1 MKRINCFKVW
11 ILILTIFGTGTL
23 YGINTTDTRMLSQ
36 PAVSKDRIAFIYA
49 EDLWVANMDGT
60 NPKRLTVDEG
70 IESDPMF
77 SPDGRIIAF
86 SAQYDGNTDVFTIP
100 ADGGVPKR
108 LTWHPG
114 NDIVRGFSPDGANV
128 LFTSPR
134 SAFTSAYLQFYLVPV
149 AGGYPVQLDIPAG
162 YSASFSSDGKSLA
175 YTPVSPAYQQW
186 KNYRG
191 GRISKIWIC
200 SLADHSIVKIPQPE
214 GGCNDA
220 DPMWIDNTIFFI
232 SDRNGE
238 FNLFSY
244 DISSKEVRA
253 LTSFTDYPIIK
264 AASGNKNIIFEQGG
278 YLHMFDPAAV
288 SVHRL
293 KVGVAADLQELRPRF
308 VQGTSYA
315 RSLDISPS
323 GARAVFD
330 IRGDIVTVPE
340 EKGDPRN
347 ITSTPGSHEK
357 YPSWSPDGKS
367 IAWFSDVSG
376 EYELHIKSQDGKGDP
391 KIIKPVGSGFYA
403 FPEWSPDSKKIC
415 YVDNS
420 KSLYLADVQTGV
432 IKKIDSDA
440 LNSPGPFRK
449 LINDWSSDS
458 RWILYTKVSDTYFKV
473 VYLYSV
479 DQQRSFPVS
488 DGMSDAS
495 EPVFDPSGKYLYF
508 FVSTDAGPVVN
519 WFDLSTQDMRMTK
532 SIYLVTLQKD
542 TLSPFAKESD
552 EEKIKEEKTE
562 PAKPAGNKKKEA
574 KSSIPEKTEPE
585 GLKID
590 TEGLRNRIVNI
601 PVAAGDYYN
610 LGAGAA
616 GEIYYI
622 VSPSVISERS
632 TIHKYDLKERKDS
645 EIMEAD
651 NFIISADTKKM
662 LYTKDQTV
670 GITST
675 GKKPEPG
682 KGILNLSAVSVKV
695 DPAVEWPQ
703 MFDEAWR
710 INRDYFYDPGM
721 HGADWNAIKTKY
733 SKFLPDLSC
742 RSDLNRLIQW
752 MCSELAVGHHRV
764 SGGDRPLNPQRV
776 GVGLLGADFS
786 ISGNRYQ
793 IKKIYGGLNWNPDL
807 RCPLAEPGLNVN
819 PGDYILAVNGKDLT
833 ADKNIFSYFENTDGK
848 ITELT
853 IGSKPDYSGSRVI
866 KVVPVGGEY
875 SLRNRDWVE
884 GNLKKVTEATN
895 GQVAYVYVPNTS
907 TSGHEYFK
915 RYFFPQV
922 NRKAVIVDERFNG
935 GGLLADYYIDILL
948 RPLQSYWNMRYGNDL
963 KSPSGS
969 IQGPKVMLVNE
980 YAGSGGDMLPWMF
993 RKFKVGTLVGTRTW
1007 GGLVG
1012 TLGFPELMDGGGVT
1026 APNLAI
1032 WTEDGFIV
1040 ENVGIAPDIEVEQ
1053 LPAEIIKGRD
1063 PQLEKAIEV
1072 ALKELEKNPQPKPVR
1087 PAYPVRVRR

>member
-49 EDLWVANMDGT
+49 EDLWIANTDGT

-77 SPDGRIIAF
+77 SPDGSLIAF

-162 YSASFSSDGKSLA
+162 YSASFSPDGKSLA
-175 YTPVSPAYQQW
+175 YTPVSLAYQQW

-264 AASGNKNIIFEQGG
+264 AASGNKKIIFEQGS

-403 FPEWSPDSKKIC
+403 FPEWSPD
-415 YVDNS
+415 
-420 KSLYLADVQTGV
+420 
-432 IKKIDSDA
+432 
-440 LNSPGPFRK
+440 
-449 LINDWSSDS
+449 
-458 RWILYTKVSDTYFKV
+458 
-473 VYLYSV
+473 
-479 DQQRSFPVS
+479 
-488 DGMSDAS
+488 
-495 EPVFDPSGKYLYF
+495 
-508 FVSTDAGPVVN
+508 
-519 WFDLSTQDMRMTK
+519 
-532 SIYLVTLQKD
+532 
-542 TLSPFAKESD
+542 
-552 EEKIKEEKTE
+552 
-562 PAKPAGNKKKEA
+562 
-574 KSSIPEKTEPE
+574 
-585 GLKID
+585 
-590 TEGLRNRIVNI
+590 
-601 PVAAGDYYN
+601 
-610 LGAGAA
+610 
-616 GEIYYI
+616 
-622 VSPSVISERS
+622 
-632 TIHKYDLKERKDS
+632 
-645 EIMEAD
+645 
-651 NFIISADTKKM
+651 
-662 LYTKDQTV
+662 
-670 GITST
+670 
-675 GKKPEPG
+675 
-682 KGILNLSAVSVKV
+682 
-695 DPAVEWPQ
+695 
-703 MFDEAWR
+703 
-710 INRDYFYDPGM
+710 
-721 HGADWNAIKTKY
+721 
-733 SKFLPDLSC
+733 
-742 RSDLNRLIQW
+742 
-752 MCSELAVGHHRV
+752 
-764 SGGDRPLNPQRV
+764 
-776 GVGLLGADFS
+776 
-786 ISGNRYQ
+786 
-793 IKKIYGGLNWNPDL
+793 
-807 RCPLAEPGLNVN
+807 
-819 PGDYILAVNGKDLT
+819 
-833 ADKNIFSYFENTDGK
+833 
-848 ITELT
+848 
-853 IGSKPDYSGSRVI
+853 
-866 KVVPVGGEY
+866 
-875 SLRNRDWVE
+875 
-884 GNLKKVTEATN
+884 
-895 GQVAYVYVPNTS
+895 
-907 TSGHEYFK
+907 
-915 RYFFPQV
+915 
-922 NRKAVIVDERFNG
+922 
-935 GGLLADYYIDILL
+935 
-948 RPLQSYWNMRYGNDL
+948 
-963 KSPSGS
+963 
-969 IQGPKVMLVNE
+969 
-980 YAGSGGDMLPWMF
+980 
-993 RKFKVGTLVGTRTW
+993 
-1007 GGLVG
+1007 
-1012 TLGFPELMDGGGVT
+1012 
-1026 APNLAI
+1026 
-1032 WTEDGFIV
+1032 
-1040 ENVGIAPDIEVEQ
+1040 
-1053 LPAEIIKGRD
+1053 
-1063 PQLEKAIEV
+1063 
-1072 ALKELEKNPQPKPVR
+1072 
-1087 PAYPVRVRR
+1087 